1 MKREEIRYV
10 MRREIDVEERR
21 EEKFY
26 SCVNGD
32 FSPVMRRNASY
43 RPKTLEGKHCVGSYV
58 TMPRECRLLLCFFL
72 VFFLRFFLSPSFFSL
87 KGRGAFIAQRLLY
100 FSKSI
105 YSRVS

>member
-43 RPKTLEGKHCVGSYV
+43 RPKTLEGKHCVRSYV
-58 TMPRECRLLLCFFL
+58 TMPRECRLLLCFFSCIFSA
-72 VFFLRFFLSPSFFSL
+72 FFPLSLFFSE
-87 KGRGAFIAQRLLY
+87 GERG
-100 FSKSI
+100 I
-105 YSRVS
+105 YSSTFIIF